1 MPHVSD
7 QRLLVL
13 HGLRL
18 EGFGEHD
25 AIAAVVGVAPADV
38 ARVLDDL
45 AAEDLAV
52 HRDGPRLA
60 GWALTAAGRD
70 AQEAALAAELD
81 TVGGRDVVHGAYTRF
96 LALNAPLLEICTAW
110 QMIDEAT
117 LNDHSDPDY
126 DNAVIKRLV
135 DHHAQLGPILDDLED
150 VLDRYGIYRPRFDA
164 SLDRLQS
171 GEHDWFTKPM
181 IDSYHTVWFQLHEDL
196 LNTLGIE
203 RASEGNEGSA

>member
-1 MPHVSD
+1 MPHASE

-18 EGFGEHD
+18 KGFGEAE
-25 AIAAVVGVAPADV
+25 AIAATVGIDAADV
-38 ARVLDDL
+38 RRVLDDL
-45 AAEDLAV
+45 AAEDLV
-52 HRDGPRLA
+52 LHRDGPRLA

-81 TVGGRDVVHGAYTRF
+81 AVGARDVVHGAYTRF

-110 QMIDEAT
+110 QMTDEST
-117 LNDHSDPDY
+117 LNDHSDADY
-126 DNAVIKRLV
+126 DSVIVKRLI

-150 VLDRYGIYRPRFDA
+150 VLVRYSIYRPRFDA
-164 SLDRLQS
+164 SLERLQ
-171 GEHDWFTKPM
+171 GGDHDWFTKPM

-203 RASEGNEGSA
+203 RASEANEGSS